1 MKKYIVQYT
10 YYASAQIEVE
20 ADSEEEAREK
30 AREREVQRDELY
42 LEPEGEAIL
51 EKDPPSS

>member
-10 YYASAQIEVE
+10 YYASAQVEVE

-30 AREREVQRDELY
+30 AGERVIQRDDLH
-42 LEPEGEAIL
+42 LEPEGADIF
-51 EKDPPSS
+51 EKDPPS

>member
-30 AREREVQRDELY
+30 AREMEVQRDELY
-42 LEPEGEAIL
+42 LEPEGETIL

>member
-20 ADSEEEAREK
+20 ADSEEEDREK

-42 LEPEGEAIL
+42 LEPEGETIL
-51 EKDPPSS
+51 EKDPPS

>member
-20 ADSEEEAREK
+20 ADSEKEAREK

-51 EKDPPSS
+51 EKDPPS